1 MKSKAVLVVSGEAF
15 EISRL
20 KRTLEL
26 LLPISDRNG
35 KKSYK
40 TLSLPEQHPALHLA
54 EHGENNKGCVHCMT
68 DVKLTFKLNH
78 FPYSI
83 LILHHKQ
90 T

>member
-40 TLSLPEQHPALHLA
+40 TLSLPEQHPALPL
-54 EHGENNKGCVHCMT
+54 
-68 DVKLTFKLNH
+68 
-78 FPYSI
+78 
-83 LILHHKQ
+83 
-90 T
+90 

>member
-40 TLSLPEQHPALHLA
+40 TLSLPEQHPALLLA
-54 EHGENNKGCVHCMT
+54 EHGENNKDCVHDRYKT
-68 DVKLTFKLNH
+68 DF
-78 FPYSI
+78 
-83 LILHHKQ
+83 
-90 T
+90 